1 MPTALIPLLI
11 QFGIQYGPE
20 AVNSIIALWNKST
33 TGAATIE
40 DVQAAFANL
49 KPYSA
54 YNINPP
60 TDSGTQ
66 IAPAAVR
73 VT

>member
-40 DVQAAFANL
+40 DVQTAFANL

-60 TDSGTQ
+60 VAATETTV
-66 IAPAAVR
+66 PAVR